1 MGKKTNSR
9 SKKAPLASFE
19 SLMSIESMVVD
30 ENTRNGNWRRGGDR
44 ENIDN
49 YVRRGR
55 NDNEVISQ
63 PWTRPEFATMT
74 TRQQNCEIF
83 RVGNESKI
91 ALWDEK

>member
-19 SLMSIESMVVD
+19 SLMSIESLAVD
-30 ENTRNGNWRRGGDR
+30 ENTRNGNWRRAGER

-49 YVRRGR
+49 WVRRGR

-63 PWTRPEFATMT
+63 PWSRPEFVTMS

-83 RVGNESKI
+83 RVNCRFMK
-91 ALWDEK
+91 DVN

>member
-1 MGKKTNSR
+1 MGKR

-19 SLMSIESMVVD
+19 SLMSIESLAVD

-49 YVRRGR
+49 WIRRGR
-55 NDNEVISQ
+55 NDNEMISQ
-63 PWTRPEFATMT
+63 PWTRPEFVTMS

-83 RVGNESKI
+83 RVIIVLLQNLK
-91 ALWDEK
+91 